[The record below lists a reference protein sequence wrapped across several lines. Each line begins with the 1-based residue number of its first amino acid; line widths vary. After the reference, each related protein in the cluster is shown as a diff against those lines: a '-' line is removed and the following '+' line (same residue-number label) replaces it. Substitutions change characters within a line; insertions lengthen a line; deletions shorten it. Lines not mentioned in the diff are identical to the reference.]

1 MKLHGSSL
9 QCCNFDPCFSPS
21 TCTYA
26 NCVKAPLAVFPSA
39 LPEHVNRR
47 DYLEQQS
54 RHYQSIVKM
63 EDVSSDDLRANFTL
77 IHFITKQDGK
87 RIDICGVFPIK
98 ILTSF

>member
-1 MKLHGSSL
+1 M
-9 QCCNFDPCFSPS
+9 
-21 TCTYA
+21 
-26 NCVKAPLAVFPSA
+26 KAPLAVFPSA

-77 IHFITKQDGK
+77 IHFITKQDGNK
-87 RIDICGVFPIK
+87 INICVLQCEIK
-98 ILTSF
+98 ILILLGTFLLVSRHW